1 MIIYKVLFP
10 FLIFV
15 TSELAEKV
23 YDPCSEFLNYFGTP
37 LVRCQ
42 SEKQDYEYLECYD
55 LEDKEYFEKMDTP
68 LTYWCW
74 SRHDNNDDEL
84 KNLTISANAG
94 GHDYDNSEVN
104 DIINRPFIGR
114 FYVNETHITCHDNEE
129 WSETIDRD
137 YIFIY
142 CPISTGYYMAAF
154 SYYGYGYKKLHL

>member
-55 LEDKEYFEKMDTP
+55 LEDKQYFEEMDTP

-74 SRHDNNDDEL
+74 SRHDNNENVL
-84 KNLTISANAG
+84 KNVTISAG
-94 GHDYDNSEVN
+94 YYDDLDFN
-104 DIINRPFIGR
+104 DIINRPFTTK
-114 FYVNETHITCHDNEE
+114 FYANESHIICQDNEE
-129 WSETIDRD
+129 WGSIIND
-137 YIFIY
+137 YAYTYVY
-142 CPISTGYYMAAF
+142 CPTSTGIPVAYFHYTKP
-154 SYYGYGYKKLHL
+154 SKL